1 MIINIIK
8 RHPPPFSVFL
18 RSNMNKQNQ
27 RISDLSDRLYQAS
40 REIRILTHLGWSSE
54 IRETFFRNKEQ
65 RLPEVTYPR
74 FEPSNVM
81 MQIAAIQAE
90 LGGSIIDQWLNR
102 QANVIANSAL
112 MLSSVGTEQFYKYS
126 RELYGAPDN
135 PLTDGMST
143 SLSLAQ
149 QFDEIIESLSHIDLG
164 APQDADRNAEEVVKQ
179 IQIAVEKAFGD
190 DAPEVY
196 AVDELSAN
204 ALAGPTRIRVR
215 AGANFT
221 DRDVVQL
228 IHHEAHIHVGTALNG
243 RHQDLLPMLKTS
255 HAGTTRTQEGLAVFA
270 EFITGTMDIDRM
282 RRLSDR
288 VLGIQ
293 MAIDGADFIEVYR
306 YFVER
311 VKDKEQ
317 AFENTRRVF
326 RGGVITGGAP
336 FTKDNVYLNGL
347 LRVHNFFRAIVSTNR
362 VDCLPLMFCGKLDLE
377 DIPVLSQLAKQG
389 LLKQPK
395 YLPPWASDKRFLLSY
410 LAYSSFLNRID
421 MQKVKEHYNELLD
434 EAPKIDWS

>member
-1 MIINIIK
+1 
-8 RHPPPFSVFL
+8 
-18 RSNMNKQNQ
+18 MNKENQ
-27 RISDLSDRLYQAS
+27 CIIDLNTRLYNAS
-40 REIRILTHLGWSSE
+40 RGIRILSHISWPAD
-54 IRETFFRNKEQ
+54 IRERFFQQKEQ
-65 RLPEVTYPR
+65 KLPELEYPQFDSR
-74 FEPSNVM
+74 DVIVQVESIQKDIRESQM
-81 MQIAAIQAE
+81 DSQIDA
-90 LGGSIIDQWLNR
+90 WLNR
-102 QANVIANSAL
+102 QANVISNSAL
-112 MLSSVGTEQFYKYS
+112 MLGASGTAQFYDYS
-126 RELYGAPDN
+126 RELYGAPND

-164 APQDADRNAEEVVKQ
+164 APPNADRSADTVAKQMRVAVK
-179 IQIAVEKAFGD
+179 KAFGD
-190 DAPEVY
+190 SAPRVEV
-196 AVDELSAN
+196 VEELSAN
-204 ALAGPTRIRVR
+204 ALAGATRIRIR
-215 AGANFT
+215 EGANFT

-228 IHHEAHIHVGTALNG
+228 INHEAHIHVGTALNG
-243 RHQDLLPMLKTS
+243 RQQTHLPMLGSS

-311 VKDKEQ
+311 VNDKEQ

-326 RGGVITGGAP
+326 RGGLVTGGAP

-362 VDCLPLMFCGKLDLE
+362 VDCLPLIFCGKLDLE
-377 DIPVLSQLAKQG
+377 DIPVLSRLAEVGLCKQA
-389 LLKQPK
+389 K
-395 YLPPWASDKRFLLSY
+395 YLPPWATDKRFLLSY
-410 LAYSSFLNRID
+410 LAYSSFLNQIN
-421 MQKVKEHYNELLD
+421 MEKVKSHYNDLLD
-434 EAPKIDWS
+434 EAPVLDWS

>member
-1 MIINIIK
+1 
-8 RHPPPFSVFL
+8 
-18 RSNMNKQNQ
+18 MNDQNQ
-27 RISDLSDRLYQAS
+27 RITDLSQRLYQAS
-40 REIRILTHLGWSSE
+40 KEIRILSHISWPAQV
-54 IRETFFRNKEQ
+54 RADFFNNKEQ
-65 RLPEVTYPR
+65 KLPEVSYPS
-74 FEPSNVM
+74 FDPSNVI
-81 MQIAAIQAE
+81 MQVSAIQAE
-90 LGGSIIDQWLNR
+90 LGESVVDKWLAR
-102 QANVIANSAL
+102 QANILANSAL
-112 MLSSVGTEQFYKYS
+112 MMSSVGTEQFYHYS
-126 RELYGAPDN
+126 RELYGAPND

-149 QFDEIIESLSHIDLG
+149 QFDEVLASISDIDLG
-164 APQDADRNAEEVVKQ
+164 APQDADRSAHQVAEEMQ
-179 IQIAVEKAFGD
+179 RAVQKAFKD
-190 DAPEVY
+190 DAPDVFV
-196 AVDELSAN
+196 VDELSAN
-204 ALAGPTRIRVR
+204 ALAGPTRIRIR
-215 AGANFT
+215 AGAKFS

-228 IHHEAHIHVGTALNG
+228 INHEAHIHVGTSLNG
-243 RHQDLLPMLKTS
+243 IQQTQLPMLAAS

-293 MAIDGADFIEVYR
+293 KAIDGADFIEVYR

-311 VKDKEQ
+311 VGDKKQ

-326 RGGVITGGAP
+326 RGGVMTGGAP

-347 LRVHNFFRAIVSTNR
+347 LRVHNFFRAIVSNNR

-389 LLKQPK
+389 LLKQAK

-410 LAYSSFLNRID
+410 LAYSSFLNHIY
-421 MQKVKEHYNELLD
+421 MHKVKAHYNELLN
-434 EAPKIDWS
+434 EAPKLNWT

>member
-1 MIINIIK
+1 
-8 RHPPPFSVFL
+8 
-18 RSNMNKQNQ
+18 MNKEDK
-27 RISDLSDRLYQAS
+27 RISELSNRLYQAS
-40 REIRILTHLGWSSE
+40 REIRILGHISWPAE
-54 IRETFFRNKEQ
+54 IRETFFKQKEQ
-65 RLPEVTYPR
+65 RLPEVEYPQ
-74 FEPSNVM
+74 FDATNVLN
-81 MQIAAIQAE
+81 QVDDIRSQ
-90 LGGSIIDQWLNR
+90 LGDSLIDAWLER
-102 QANVIANSAL
+102 QAQVIENSAL
-112 MLSSVGTEQFYKYS
+112 MLSASGTKKFYTYS
-126 RELYGAPDN
+126 HKLYGAPSD

-143 SLSLAQ
+143 SLHLAQ
-149 QFDEIIESLSHIDLG
+149 QFDQVIESISDVDLG
-164 APQDADRNAEEVVKQ
+164 APQDADRSAKQ
-179 IQIAVEKAFGD
+179 VASEMKVAVEKAFGK
-190 DAPEVY
+190 DAPDVFTVE
-196 AVDELSAN
+196 ELSAN
-204 ALAGPTRIRVR
+204 ALASPSRIRIR

-228 IHHEAHIHVGTALNG
+228 INHEAHIHVGTSLNG
-243 RHQDLLPMLKTS
+243 RNQEHLPMLGAS

-293 MAIDGADFIEVYR
+293 MAIEGADFIEVYR

-311 VKDKEQ
+311 VNDKEQ

-326 RGGVITGGAP
+326 RGGLVTGGAP

-347 LRVHNFFRAIVSTNR
+347 IRVHNFFRAIVSTKR

-377 DIPVLSQLAKQG
+377 DIPVLSQLAGRG

-410 LAYSSFLNRID
+410 LAYSSFLNHID
-421 MQKVKEHYNELLD
+421 MKVVKGHYNNLLE
-434 EAPKIDWS
+434 EAPKLLWS

>member
-1 MIINIIK
+1 
-8 RHPPPFSVFL
+8 
-18 RSNMNKQNQ
+18 MNKKNE
-27 RISDLSDRLYQAS
+27 RISDLSNRLYQAS
-40 REIRILTHLGWSSE
+40 REIRILSHIRWPTE
-54 IRETFFRNKEQ
+54 IRETFFKHKEQ
-65 RLPEVTYPR
+65 RLPEVTYPN
-74 FEPSNVM
+74 FEPSNVI
-81 MQIAAIQAE
+81 MQIVQIQAE
-90 LGGSIIDQWLNR
+90 LGDSVVDKWLGR
-102 QANVIANSAL
+102 QANIIANSAL
-112 MLSSVGTEQFYKYS
+112 MKSSVGTEQFYQYS
-126 RELYGAPDN
+126 KDLYGAPSD

-149 QFDEIIESLSHIDLG
+149 QFDEVIESLSNIDLG
-164 APQDADRNAEEVVKQ
+164 APLDADRTAEEVASEMRRAVK
-179 IQIAVEKAFGD
+179 KAFAD
-190 DAPEVY
+190 DAPDVFV
-196 AVDELSAN
+196 VDELSAN
-204 ALAGPTRIRVR
+204 ALAGPTRIRLR
-215 AGANFT
+215 AGAQFT

-228 IHHEAHIHVGTALNG
+228 INHEAHIHVGTALNG
-243 RHQDLLPMLKTS
+243 SHQTHLPMLGAS

-306 YFVER
+306 YFVDR

-326 RGGVITGGAP
+326 RGGVMTGGAP

-347 LRVHNFFRAIVSTNR
+347 LRVHNFFRAIVSNNR

-377 DIPVLSQLAKQG
+377 DIPVLSQLAQQG
-389 LLKQPK
+389 LLKQPRF
-395 YLPPWASDKRFLLSY
+395 LPPWASDKRFLLSY

-421 MQKVKEHYNELLD
+421 MHKVKAHYNELLK
-434 EAPKIDWS
+434 EAPKLDWS

>member
-1 MIINIIK
+1 
-8 RHPPPFSVFL
+8 
-18 RSNMNKQNQ
+18 MNKYDQ
-27 RISDLSDRLYQAS
+27 RITDLNSQLYQAS
-40 REIRILTHLGWSSE
+40 RGVRILSHISWPAAV
-54 IRETFFRNKEQ
+54 RETFFKHKEQ
-65 RLPEVTYPR
+65 RLPEVSYPS
-74 FEPSNVM
+74 FEASEV
-81 MQIAAIQAE
+81 IAQVSQIQAE
-90 LGGSIIDQWLNR
+90 LGDTAIDVWLGR
-102 QANVIANSAL
+102 QANVITNSAL
-112 MLSSVGTEQFYKYS
+112 MLSNAGTEQFHYYS
-126 RELYGAPDN
+126 KELYGAPED

-143 SLSLAQ
+143 SLLLAQ
-149 QFDEIIESLSHIDLG
+149 QFDEVIESLSTIDLG
-164 APQDADRNAEEVVKQ
+164 APQDADRTAAQVLEKMQKAVK
-179 IQIAVEKAFGD
+179 KAFGD
-190 DAPEVY
+190 DAPAVY
-196 AVDELSAN
+196 LEDELSAN
-204 ALAGPTRIRVR
+204 ALAGPTRIRIR
-215 AGANFT
+215 SEANFT

-228 IHHEAHIHVGTALNG
+228 INHEAHIHVGTALNG
-243 RHQDLLPMLKTS
+243 RKQTHLPMLAAS

-311 VKDKEQ
+311 VESKEQ

-326 RGGVITGGAP
+326 RGGIISGGAP

-377 DIPVLSQLAKQG
+377 DIPVLSQLAQRG

-421 MQKVKEHYNELLD
+421 MQKVKQHYNGLLE
-434 EAPKIDWS
+434 EAPKLNWA

>member
-1 MIINIIK
+1 
-8 RHPPPFSVFL
+8 
-18 RSNMNKQNQ
+18 MNKQDQ
-27 RISDLSDRLYQAS
+27 RIIDLSNQLYQAS
-40 REIRILTHLGWSSE
+40 RGIRILSHIGWSSE
-54 IRETFFRNKEQ
+54 IRETFFKHKEQ
-65 RLPEVTYPR
+65 KLPEVTYPH
-74 FEPSNVM
+74 FEPSEVI
-81 MQIAAIQAE
+81 MQIADIQSK
-90 LGGSIIDQWLNR
+90 LGDTSIDSWLGR

-112 MLSSVGTEQFYKYS
+112 MLSAAGTKQFHHYS
-126 RELYGAPDN
+126 CELYGAPSD

-143 SLSLAQ
+143 SLLLAQ
-149 QFDEIIESLSHIDLG
+149 QFDEVIESLSNIDLG
-164 APQDADRNAEEVVKQ
+164 APQDADRTADQVAKEMQ
-179 IQIAVEKAFGD
+179 SAVIKAFAE
-190 DAPEVY
+190 DAPEVFV
-196 AVDELSAN
+196 VDELSAN
-204 ALAGPTRIRVR
+204 ALAGPTRIRIR
-215 AGANFT
+215 AGAQFT

-228 IHHEAHIHVGTALNG
+228 INHEAHIHVGTALNG
-243 RHQDLLPMLKTS
+243 KKQMQLPMLGTS

-293 MAIDGADFIEVYR
+293 MAIDGADFVEVYR
-306 YFVER
+306 YFTER
-311 VKDKEQ
+311 VESKEQ

-326 RGGVITGGAP
+326 RGGIITGGAP

-362 VDCLPLMFCGKLDLE
+362 VDCLPLIFCGKLDLE
-377 DIPVLSQLAKQG
+377 DIPVLSQLAHKG

-421 MQKVKEHYNELLD
+421 MKKVKEHYNGILA
-434 EAPKIDWS
+434 EAPKLDWV

>member
-1 MIINIIK
+1 
-8 RHPPPFSVFL
+8 
-18 RSNMNKQNQ
+18 MNKENQ
-27 RISDLSDRLYQAS
+27 RIADLSNRLYEAS
-40 REIRILTHLGWSSE
+40 REIRILSHIRWPTE
-54 IRETFFRNKEQ
+54 VRETFFKYKEQ
-65 RLPEVTYPR
+65 RLPEVTYPN
-74 FEPSNVM
+74 FEPANVIT
-81 MQIAAIQAE
+81 QIAGIQTE
-90 LGGSIIDQWLNR
+90 LGDSAIDKWLGR
-102 QANVIANSAL
+102 QANIIANSAL
-112 MLSSVGTEQFYKYS
+112 MKSSVGTEKFYQYS
-126 RELYGAPDN
+126 RDLYGAPSD

-149 QFDEIIESLSHIDLG
+149 QFDEVIESLSGIDLG
-164 APQDADRNAEEVVKQ
+164 APQDADRTADEVANAMRR
-179 IQIAVEKAFGD
+179 AVDKAFGEY
-190 DAPEVY
+190 APEVFV
-196 AVDELSAN
+196 VDELSAN
-204 ALAGPTRIRVR
+204 ALAGPTRIRIR
-215 AGANFT
+215 KGAKFT

-228 IHHEAHIHVGTALNG
+228 INHEAHIHVATALNG
-243 RHQDLLPMLKTS
+243 SHQTHLPMLGAS

-311 VKDKEQ
+311 VEDKKQ

-326 RGGVITGGAP
+326 RGGVIAGGAP

-347 LRVHNFFRAIVSTNR
+347 LRVHNFFRAIVSNNR
-362 VDCLPLMFCGKLDLE
+362 VDCLPLMFCGKIDLE
-377 DIPVLSQLAKQG
+377 DIPVLCQLAQRG

-395 YLPPWASDKRFLLSY
+395 YVPPWASDKRFLLSY

-421 MQKVKEHYNELLD
+421 MHKVKAHYNELLD
-434 EAPKIDWS
+434 EAPKLDWS

>member
-1 MIINIIK
+1 
-8 RHPPPFSVFL
+8 
-18 RSNMNKQNQ
+18 MNKDDQ
-27 RISDLSDRLYQAS
+27 RIADLNSKLYQAS
-40 REIRILTHLGWSSE
+40 RGIRILSHISWPAE
-54 IRETFFRNKEQ
+54 IRESFFKNKEQ
-65 RLPEVTYPR
+65 KLPEVTYPH
-74 FEPSNVM
+74 FEPSEVI
-81 MQIAAIQAE
+81 MQVSQIQSQ
-90 LGGSIIDQWLNR
+90 LGDSVIDSWLNR
-102 QANVIANSAL
+102 QAQVIANSAL
-112 MLSSVGTEQFYKYS
+112 MLSAAGTEQFHHYS
-126 RELYGAPDN
+126 KELYGAPND

-143 SLSLAQ
+143 SLLLAQ
-149 QFDEIIESLSHIDLG
+149 QFDDVIESLSNIDLG
-164 APQDADRNAEEVVKQ
+164 APQDADRSAEQVIEEMKL
-179 IQIAVEKAFGD
+179 AVEKAFGE

-196 AVDELSAN
+196 LADELSAN
-204 ALAGPTRIRVR
+204 ALAGPTRIRIR
-215 AGANFT
+215 SGAKFT

-228 IHHEAHIHVGTALNG
+228 INHEAHIHVGTALNG
-243 RHQDLLPMLKTS
+243 RNQDHLPMLGSS

-311 VKDKEQ
+311 VESKEQ

-326 RGGVITGGAP
+326 RGGIISGGAP

-362 VDCLPLMFCGKLDLE
+362 VDCLPLIFCGKLDLD
-377 DIPVLSQLAKQG
+377 DIPVLSQLAHKG
-389 LLKQPK
+389 LLKKPK

-421 MQKVKEHYNELLD
+421 MQKVKQHYNSILD
-434 EAPKIDWS
+434 EAPKLDWV

>member
-1 MIINIIK
+1 
-8 RHPPPFSVFL
+8 
-18 RSNMNKQNQ
+18 MNKENQ
-27 RISDLSDRLYQAS
+27 RITDLSNRLYQAS
-40 REIRILTHLGWSSE
+40 REIRILTHIRWSTE
-54 IRETFFRNKEQ
+54 IRETFFKNKEQ
-65 RLPEVTYPR
+65 RLPEVIYPH
-74 FEPSNVM
+74 FEPSNVI
-81 MQIAAIQAE
+81 MQIADIQAKLSDSTVDKW
-90 LGGSIIDQWLNR
+90 LGR

-112 MLSSVGTEQFYKYS
+112 MKSSVGTEQFYQYS
-126 RELYGAPDN
+126 KELYGAPSD

-143 SLSLAQ
+143 SLALAQ
-149 QFDEIIESLSHIDLG
+149 QFDDVIESIANVDLG
-164 APQDADRNAEEVVKQ
+164 APLDSDRTAEEVASEMRRAVK
-179 IQIAVEKAFGD
+179 KAFGE
-190 DAPEVY
+190 DAPKVFV
-196 AVDELSAN
+196 VDELSAN
-204 ALAGPTRIRVR
+204 ALAGPTRIRFR
-215 AGANFT
+215 AGAQFT
-221 DRDVVQL
+221 DRDVWQL
-228 IHHEAHIHVGTALNG
+228 INHEAHIHVGTALNG
-243 RHQDLLPMLKTS
+243 SHQTHLPMLGAS

-362 VDCLPLMFCGKLDLE
+362 VDCLPLMFCGKIDLE
-377 DIPVLSQLAKQG
+377 DIPVLSQLAQQG
-389 LLKQPK
+389 LLKQPRFV
-395 YLPPWASDKRFLLSY
+395 PPWASDKRFLLSY

-421 MQKVKEHYNELLD
+421 MQKVKAHYNELLQ
-434 EAPKIDWS
+434 EAPKLDWS

>member
-1 MIINIIK
+1 
-8 RHPPPFSVFL
+8 
-18 RSNMNKQNQ
+18 MNPQDQ
-27 RISDLSDRLYQAS
+27 RIVDLSTQLFQAS
-40 REIRILTHLGWSSE
+40 RSIRILGHISWPAE
-54 IRETFFRNKEQ
+54 VRETFFKQKEQ
-65 RLPEVTYPR
+65 RLPDVTYPA
-74 FEPSNVM
+74 FEPSNVI
-81 MQIAAIQAE
+81 MQISDIQTK
-90 LGGSIIDQWLNR
+90 LGDTPIDAWLGR

-112 MLSSVGTEQFYKYS
+112 MLSASGTDQFHHYS
-126 RELYGAPDN
+126 RELYGAPND

-143 SLSLAQ
+143 SLLLAQ
-149 QFDEIIESLSHIDLG
+149 QFDEVIESLSDIDLG
-164 APQDADRNAEEVVKQ
+164 APQDADRSAEQVVAEMQK
-179 IQIAVEKAFGD
+179 AVEIAFGE
-190 DAPEVY
+190 DAPDVY

-204 ALAGPTRIRVR
+204 ALAGLKRIRIR
-215 AGANFT
+215 SGAKFT

-228 IHHEAHIHVGTALNG
+228 INHEAHIHVGTALNG
-243 RHQDLLPMLKTS
+243 KKQTHLPMLGTS

-293 MAIDGADFIEVYR
+293 LAVDGADFIEVYR

-311 VKDKEQ
+311 VESKEQ

-347 LRVHNFFRAIVSTNR
+347 LRVHNFFRAIVTTNR
-362 VDCLPLMFCGKLDLE
+362 VDCLPLIFCGKLDLD
-377 DIPVLSQLAKQG
+377 DIPVLSQLAQQG

-395 YLPPWASDKRFLLSY
+395 YLPPWAKDKRFLLSY

-421 MQKVKEHYNELLD
+421 MQKVKEHYNELLE
-434 EAPKIDWS
+434 EAPKLDWN